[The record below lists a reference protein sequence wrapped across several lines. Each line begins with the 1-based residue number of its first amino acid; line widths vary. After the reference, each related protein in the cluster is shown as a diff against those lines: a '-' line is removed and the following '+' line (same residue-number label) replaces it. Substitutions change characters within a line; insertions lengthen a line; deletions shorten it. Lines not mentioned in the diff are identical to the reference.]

1 MRDWFQIVLLS
12 LSESFL
18 WSSVVF
24 FACICLDLSVLWGHA
39 FAVVFGAYLLGQLV
53 ALATEAYTKNSES
66 HSRIS
71 RSGSS
76 EVTVSGNAKA
86 RLLLYWGAVIF
97 AIGILIWA
105 VSRYGGCHLS
115 WTYAQIVFSVFASAL
130 GINSVTKH
138 LDAAKAMRNMVFGTL
153 LLFAIGLFPYVPQK
167 VILGNTA
174 CYLAISSIFIV
185 RQRGFEVDYEVSE
198 RKNKLWNASSVILVC
213 VAGFVALGLVALLTG
228 GKQLLGDLY
237 QFMEPALEKG
247 LDLIILPVAYLLEW
261 ISNILSK
268 FIDPNNADFAVE
280 FQPFFDQTKEMNEQ
294 DEVVSLLPP
303 WAKWLLIGLAIV
315 AGLIFLWRFIS
326 KTEDRPET
334 KSDAES
340 RTSVFSPNAFK
351 EWLDLT
357 LSQGREELS
366 KKLREIGR
374 LILRPE
380 PKTIEDLYLATTEY
394 TSRRIIA
401 KDPSQTPFEYAKA
414 IEANSNSPDT
424 ADLVHT
430 ISLIFSECHYS
441 EIPPNPIQW
450 ATALTAYRTLTRD

>member
-1 MRDWFQIVLLS
+1 MALS
-12 LSESFL
+12 L
-18 WSSVVF
+18 
-24 FACICLDLSVLWGHA
+24 IH
-39 FAVVFGAYLLGQLV
+39 
-53 ALATEAYTKNSES
+53 
-66 HSRIS
+66 I
-71 RSGSS
+71 
-76 EVTVSGNAKA
+76 
-86 RLLLYWGAVIF
+86 
-97 AIGILIWA
+97 
-105 VSRYGGCHLS
+105 
-115 WTYAQIVFSVFASAL
+115 
-130 GINSVTKH
+130 
-138 LDAAKAMRNMVFGTL
+138 
-153 LLFAIGLFPYVPQK
+153 
-167 VILGNTA
+167 
-174 CYLAISSIFIV
+174 YLAISSIFIV

-380 PKTIEDLYLATTEY
+380 PKTIEDLYLATTCLLY
-394 TSRRIIA
+394 TSRC
-401 KDPSQTPFEYAKA
+401 
-414 IEANSNSPDT
+414 
-424 ADLVHT
+424 V
-430 ISLIFSECHYS
+430 
-441 EIPPNPIQW
+441 
-450 ATALTAYRTLTRD
+450 